1 MKHDDIR
8 VIIQSVE
15 AQGAIVTM
23 TKSGHWLVRNPA
35 TGRSIHLAATTRSFR
50 NTLNMITRLR
60 RIGFTL
66 ERRGSARTPL
76 RESVP
81 GRSR

>member
-8 VIIQSVE
+8 LIIQSVE
-15 AQGAIVTM
+15 AQGAIVTK

-50 NTLNMITRLR
+50 NNLNMITRLR

-76 RESVP
+76 RGSGP

>member
-8 VIIQSVE
+8 LIIQSVE
-15 AQGAIVTM
+15 AQGAIVTK

-50 NTLNMITRLR
+50 NNLNMITRLR
-60 RIGFTL
+60 RIGFTV
-66 ERRGSARTPL
+66 ERRGTSRTPL
-76 RESVP
+76 QGSVP
-81 GRSR
+81 GR

>member
-1 MKHDDIR
+1 MKHDEIR

-15 AQGAIVTM
+15 AQGAIVTK

-50 NTLNMITRLR
+50 NNLNMITRLR

-66 ERRGSARTPL
+66 ERRGIAHTPL
-76 RESVP
+76 RESGP

>member
-1 MKHDDIR
+1 MKHDNIR
-8 VIIQSVE
+8 MLIRTVE

-23 TKSGHWLVRNPA
+23 TKSGHWLIRNPA

-50 NTLNMITRLR
+50 NVLNAVTRLR
-60 RIGFTL
+60 RIGFTV
-66 ERRGSARTPL
+66 ERRGTSRTPL

-81 GRSR
+81 GRSG

>member
-1 MKHDDIR
+1 MRHDEIR
-8 VIIQSVE
+8 LLIRCVE
-15 AQGAIVTM
+15 AQGAVVTM

-50 NTLNMITRLR
+50 NALNAVTRLR
-60 RIGFTL
+60 RIGFTV
-66 ERRGSARTPL
+66 ERRGTSRTPA

-81 GRSR
+81 DRSR